1 MVKRLGAAT
10 GAGKFV
16 TGSGSR
22 KGRTECAG
30 GGWSPPDGERECSV
44 EDQNHHARV
53 AALSMAHGAALAKL
67 LRAHGRDEHATNIE
81 AALRDFAEIISGQV
95 GQHALDQALSWVAHH
110 TWDDGGS
117 LAPASAQKR

>member
-1 MVKRLGAAT
+1 
-10 GAGKFV
+10 
-16 TGSGSR
+16 
-22 KGRTECAG
+22 
-30 GGWSPPDGERECSV
+30 
-44 EDQNHHARV
+44 
-53 AALSMAHGAALAKL
+53 MAHGAALAKL

-117 LAPASAQKR
+117 LAPASAQKH